1 VPPVEQELTHGDSIL
16 GHVLVTGCDNYWVL
30 GTFRPGPDYPIIAP
44 LLERVRQLC
53 EADDDSWI
61 DALEV
66 INELGLASGGGRS
79 ATSKFLNQAGASSRT
94 MTDFRDA
101 VSRTRLPNKVLQQ
114 TIAVA
119 RFAHSGARC

>member
-53 EADDDSWI
+53 EADADSWI

-66 INELGLASGGGRS
+66 INELGLCLGGR
-79 ATSKFLNQAGASSRT
+79 KIR
-94 MTDFRDA
+94 DF
-101 VSRTRLPNKVLQQ
+101 KV
-114 TIAVA
+114 
-119 RFAHSGARC
+119 FESGRCEFKDDD